1 MDRASARR
9 GRAPGDRPPSA
20 RPSASGGRPRRRP
33 PRPSHPH
40 QPSPRA
46 HPRSKNKPR
55 KRPPPPSVAIKL
67 VVRRLPPTL
76 TVEQFR
82 THANPKG
89 ADKALWNAYYP
100 GKVEAVGAVK
110 RSAQV
115 LRHSVAY
122 LAFEKLED
130 ASHFFNEF
138 DGFKFVD
145 PAKTIDSSLQS
156 GTDYFARVERAMFQ
170 TTPLQTRRRA
180 PPATEGT
187 IESDPDYLNFL
198 AEMKG
203 DAEREQS
210 ELTANQTAASSV
222 VSRHTTTEK
231 EEDTAP
237 KGLVITPLIEDVRA
251 RRKERDER
259 KKSKSTVRG
268 SRGKGRGG
276 AAPPSASVPPVP
288 KAVESV
294 ENVKLGAKRKKR
306 RAGDNANASKRD
318 DPARERKGAKSG
330 ASERRNG
337 HVRQTG
343 PSPGNSTPV
352 TSSRASP
359 SSPFANNSAAVNGGS
374 GSKGGSTRGG
384 SGGRS
389 RYPRGQ
395 KGRSRY
401 AQNGNGTIGGKHEAA
416 SSDAV
421 HGPMRVLKKEASV
434 TNKT

>member
-9 GRAPGDRPPSA
+9 GRAP
-20 RPSASGGRPRRRP
+20 GGRPRRRP
-33 PRPSHPH
+33 PRPSHP
-40 QPSPRA
+40 QQASPRS
-46 HPRSKNKPR
+46 HPRSKNRPR
-55 KRPPPPSVAIKL
+55 KRPPPPSVAIKI

-76 TVEQFR
+76 TAEQFR

-115 LRHSVAY
+115 VRHSVAY

-130 ASHFFNEF
+130 ATHFFNEF

-145 PAKTIDSSLQS
+145 PGKTIDSSLQS

-170 TTPLQTRRRA
+170 TTPLLTRRRA
-180 PPATEGT
+180 PPAIEGT

-210 ELTANQTAASSV
+210 ELAANQTAGSSV

-231 EEDTAP
+231 EDRAS
-237 KGLVITPLIEDVRA
+237 KGLVLTPLIEDVRA

-259 KKSKSTVRG
+259 KKAKSTVRG
-268 SRGKGRGG
+268 SRGKGRGST
-276 AAPPSASVPPVP
+276 APPPAAISAVP
-288 KAVESV
+288 KVVESV

-306 RAGDNANASKRD
+306 RAGDNKNASKRD
-318 DPARERKGAKSG
+318 DAVQERKGSKSG
-330 ASERRNG
+330 ANERRNG
-337 HVRQTG
+337 QIRQTG
-343 PSPGNSTPV
+343 PNAGNSTSANANKAP
-352 TSSRASP
+352 P
-359 SSPFANNSAAVNGGS
+359 SSPFANNNAAMNGGS

-389 RYPRGQ
+389 RYSRGQ
-395 KGRSRY
+395 KGRGRY
-401 AQNGNGTIGGKHEAA
+401 AQNGNGTIGGKHEAG
-416 SSDAV
+416 SSDSV
-421 HGPMRVLKKEASV
+421 HGPVRVLKKEASV
-434 TNKT
+434 THKT